1 MYNKLANKSWIM
13 YSYYIQIWGH
23 ISSAIYDLHQDTW
36 SWNKRSQRPF
46 AYFKNHFDDFVI
58 SWSFKSCQ
66 FLHTRLNFC
75 SINNKIDEH
84 FKQLKFIKEN
94 SSLYDAVDAPLEYY
108 SKCVSVLQCAWSM
121 EFSQRFHLAT
131 ELLLDADIKI

>member
-1 MYNKLANKSWIM
+1 MILLLAEVLSPVNF
-13 YSYYIQIWGH
+13 YT
-23 ISSAIYDLHQDTW
+23 QDST
-36 SWNKRSQRPF
+36 
-46 AYFKNHFDDFVI
+46 
-58 SWSFKSCQ
+58 
-66 FLHTRLNFC
+66 NFC